1 MDVVYRIVKCK
12 KCGRKMMVIRTLI
25 GIDQNASVYV
35 FCLDCTAYIDWRND
49 EWVKE
54 NPKIATELRKQL
66 EGD

>member
-1 MDVVYRIVKCK
+1 
-12 KCGRKMMVIRTLI
+12 MVIRTLI

-35 FCLDCTAYIDWRND
+35 LCPDCTAYIDWRND